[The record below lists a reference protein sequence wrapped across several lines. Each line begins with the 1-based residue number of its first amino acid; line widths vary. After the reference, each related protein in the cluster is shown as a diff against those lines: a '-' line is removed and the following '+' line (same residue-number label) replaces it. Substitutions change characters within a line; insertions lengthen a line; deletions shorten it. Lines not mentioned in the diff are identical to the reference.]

1 MEERK
6 NGEAEISDLVVL
18 LDEENNEHQ
27 FIIQEVVEIE
37 GYKYAVL
44 EPTEGDEES
53 AVILKFDRDETGND
67 ILITIDDEDEWDLV
81 VNSIGE
87 ILES

>member
-27 FIIQEVVEIE
+27 FIIQEVFEIE
-37 GYKYAVL
+37 GFKYAIL

-53 AVILKFDRDETGND
+53 AVILKFDKDEAAND
-67 ILITIDDEDEWDLV
+67 ILITIDDEDEWDFV
-81 VNSIGE
+81 VNSIGDT
-87 ILES
+87 LES

>member
-27 FIIQEVVEIE
+27 FIIQEVFEIE
-37 GYKYAVL
+37 GFKYAIL

-53 AVILKFDRDETGND
+53 AVILKFDKDEAAND
-67 ILITIDDEDEWDLV
+67 ILITIDDEDEWDFV
-81 VNSIGE
+81 VNSIGDTM
-87 ILES
+87 ES

>member
-37 GYKYAVL
+37 GYKYAIL

-53 AVILKFDRDETGND
+53 AVILKFDKDEAAND
-67 ILITIDDEDEWDLV
+67 ILITIDDEDEWDFV
-81 VNSIGE
+81 VNSIGDT
-87 ILES
+87 LES